1 MELLY
6 KVNDMRD
13 TFAR

>member
-6 KVNDMRD
+6 KLYNKSQ
-13 TFAR
+13 